1 MRGAV
6 LSLLLVLTATWA
18 CAARA
23 TLTTYLEPRI
33 LDEMDT
39 VRLTIRADGSAQSES
54 PDFTPLEED
63 FEILGNQTSSRI
75 SSINGRTTASVE
87 YQLNLRPKHTGEI
100 TVPSLVIGS
109 ERTEPIRVVV
119 RPMDPS
125 IKDQIS
131 KMVFFET
138 ELSANPVYVQAETV
152 LTRRLFYSQGVQ
164 IYSDL
169 PGVPEVAN
177 AVVIPLGET
186 QSRSVLRDGQRYG
199 VIEQRFA
206 IFPEQSG
213 DLTVPAI
220 SVTSSV
226 RIQTGGRTR
235 RSGIRVSTDPIELQ
249 VRPIPASYPADAPWL
264 PATDVQVTQHWTP
277 DASTVDVGDP
287 LAFEITVEATG
298 NRGSAIP
305 PTPLPLPDDRFK
317 VYPEAPVVDESPR
330 GATVTGTRT
339 EHYAL
344 IPTKPGPV
352 TVPPITIT
360 WWDTAADRL
369 RHASVDVPSLNVV
382 GAPTPVAPDVEPP
395 VEPNVTPQAAPIE
408 PVRSHPGAWVW
419 PVAVALL
426 VLIGVSALYRLY
438 RRYGDRLPKPPGL
451 DLSAGRER
459 RQCWRALKRAT
470 GTADPSRYR
479 QALAAYLAATGD
491 RSPAAALA
499 AFRNEPG
506 AAASMRALDRAIYAP
521 QTQAPPDMAAITQ
534 LARDLSRRRRSGT
547 QDEELP
553 ALYG

>member
-1 MRGAV
+1 VRGAV

-177 AVVIPLGET
+177 AVVIPLG
-186 QSRSVLRDGQRYG
+186 
-199 VIEQRFA
+199 
-206 IFPEQSG
+206 
-213 DLTVPAI
+213 
-220 SVTSSV
+220 V

-264 PATDVQVTQHWTP
+264 PATDVQATQHWTP

-369 RHASVDVPSLNVV
+369 RYASVDVPSLNVV